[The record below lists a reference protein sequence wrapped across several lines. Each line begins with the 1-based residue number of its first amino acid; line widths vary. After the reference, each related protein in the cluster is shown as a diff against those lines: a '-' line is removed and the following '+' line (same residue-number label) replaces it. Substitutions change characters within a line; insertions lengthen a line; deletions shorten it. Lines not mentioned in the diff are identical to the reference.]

1 MISVVNPSRLLLSVP
16 IGVRPIIAGPT
27 GLMQGKSFGSRRC
40 RSRMGQLL
48 PAGGYEGTA
57 GKPDEWMRRR
67 TALCRIFVLRAMRN
81 WCGSG
86 AYRQNW
92 RRRRYGLRRESFRN
106 QSNSRPSFGRLLFLG
121 GTPHRSLTS
130 PYPFCP
136 GGILTIRLRLPIY
149 LHIRNTYHVKK
160 VAIPPRFSNHF
171 FIRFLQSNHF
181 LSYIWRVLF
190 SMTTIYCAP
199 LRPQT
204 AILDF

>member
-1 MISVVNPSRLLLSVP
+1 MPNWHISPAITVTTLFSCKKRPKP
-16 IGVRPIIAGPT
+16 VRIAAR
-27 GLMQGKSFGSRRC
+27 SRRNASSTMAVTPW
-40 RSRMGQLL
+40 R
-48 PAGGYEGTA
+48 
-57 GKPDEWMRRR
+57 
-67 TALCRIFVLRAMRN
+67 ALCRLFVLRAMRN

-106 QSNSRPSFGRLLFLG
+106 QSNSRPSFGRLLFLE

-136 GGILTIRLRLPIY
+136 KGILTIRLRLPIY

-160 VAIPPRFSNHF
+160 
-171 FIRFLQSNHF
+171 LQFRLVLVTAF
-181 LSYIWRVLF
+181 LSDFCRVTTFLSSSWCVLF
-190 SMTTIYCAP
+190 SATTIYCVP

-204 AILDF
+204 TNLDF